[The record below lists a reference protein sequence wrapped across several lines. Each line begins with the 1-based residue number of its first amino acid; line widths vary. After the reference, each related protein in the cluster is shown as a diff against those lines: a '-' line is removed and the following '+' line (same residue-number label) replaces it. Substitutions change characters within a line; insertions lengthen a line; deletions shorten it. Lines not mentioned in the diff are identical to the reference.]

1 MSVLFSEEKQTVVG
15 PVVEKG
21 RLFLVRNVS
30 RNGKPS
36 QASPTR
42 APKNSAER
50 KAQQYSYR
58 PVGEGRE
65 SK

>member
-1 MSVLFSEEKQTVVG
+1 MSVLFSEEKQIFVG

-21 RLFLVRNVS
+21 GLFLV

-36 QASPTR
+36 QASPPR
-42 APKNSAER
+42 APKNAAER
-50 KAQQYSYR
+50 KAQQHSYR